1 MGAKLGS
8 SGGPMAD
15 INVTPLIDVV
25 LVLLVVFM
33 VITPM
38 LTSGLTLDLPQ
49 STVHETVEDMGGFV
63 VVSVAEDGRLAVGS
77 ETFDEPMQ
85 VISAVQAELSAKPE
99 ISEKSVL
106 TGIPGIIVKGDQGME
121 YQKMREILD
130 LLAEN
135 NINFVGLATNKET

>member
-38 LTSGLTLDLPQ
+38 LTSGLTLDLPK

-77 ETFDEPMQ
+77 ETYDEPMQ
-85 VISAVQAELSAKPE
+85 VVSAVQAELSAKPE
-99 ISEKSVL
+99 ISEKSVM
-106 TGIPGIIVKGDQGME
+106 TGIPAIIVKGDQTME
-121 YQKMREILD
+121 YQKIREVLD

>member
-85 VISAVQAELSAKPE
+85 VISV
-99 ISEKSVL
+99 V
-106 TGIPGIIVKGDQGME
+106 
-121 YQKMREILD
+121 
-130 LLAEN
+130 
-135 NINFVGLATNKET
+135 

>member
-99 ISEKSVL
+99 ISENSVK
-106 TGIPGIIVKGDQGME
+106 TGIPGIIVKGDQSME

>member
-38 LTSGLTLDLPQ
+38 FTSGLTLDLSQ
-49 STVHETVEDMGGFV
+49 STVYETVEDMGGFV

-99 ISEKSVL
+99 ISENSVK
-106 TGIPGIIVKGDQGME
+106 TGIPGIIVKGDQSME

>member
-38 LTSGLTLDLPQ
+38 LTSGLTLDLPK

-77 ETFDEPMQ
+77 ETYDEPMQ
-85 VISAVQAELSAKPE
+85 VVSAVQAELSAKPE
-99 ISEKSVL
+99 ISENSVK

-121 YQKMREILD
+121 YQKMREVLD

>member
-1 MGAKLGS
+1 
-8 SGGPMAD
+8 
-15 INVTPLIDVV
+15 
-25 LVLLVVFM
+25 
-33 VITPM
+33 M

-99 ISEKSVL
+99 ISENSVK
-106 TGIPGIIVKGDQGME
+106 TGIPGIIVKGDQSME

>member
-38 LTSGLTLDLPQ
+38 LTSGLTLDLPK

-77 ETFDEPMQ
+77 ETYDEPMQ
-85 VISAVQAELSAKPE
+85 VVGAVQAELSAKPE
-99 ISEKSVL
+99 ISEKSVM
-106 TGIPGIIVKGDQGME
+106 TGIPAIIVKGDQTME
-121 YQKMREILD
+121 YQKIREVLD

>member
-85 VISAVQAELSAKPE
+85 VVSGVQAELSAKPE
-99 ISEKSVL
+99 ISEKSVM
-106 TGIPGIIVKGDQGME
+106 TGIPAIIVKGDKGME
-121 YQKMREILD
+121 YQKMREVLD